1 MICLAFEFT
10 SDRRSVAVSDGDS
23 QRVLAEAV
31 HDRGRTT
38 PVFGLVE
45 RALAEAGVRRA
56 DIGRLAVSI
65 GPGSYTG
72 IRLAI
77 AAAQGWHLGTG
88 IEVVAV
94 DTFEAL
100 LRQTLRQA
108 AAGPRVLCVN
118 AQRQEFAVR
127 AWDGRDWA
135 GPLHL
140 EPAERLLQRRAAGEA
155 LFGPDLRAWI
165 RSVPCPPIVR
175 DGSPSDLPTPTDRDR
190 WAEAAEAYPTA
201 GDVALLGATSA
212 QPVAPET
219 LAPVYLREAAFV
231 KAPPHRKSP
240 GITD

>member
-10 SDRRSVAVSDGDS
+10 SDRRSVAVSDGDT
-23 QRVLAEAV
+23 RVLAEAV

-45 RALAEAGVRRA
+45 QALSQAGVRRA
-56 DIGRLAVSI
+56 DVGRLAVSI

-77 AAAQGWHLGTG
+77 AAAQGWHLANGV
-88 IEVVAV
+88 EVVAV

-100 LRQTLRQA
+100 LRQTLRQVA
-108 AAGPRVLCVN
+108 TGPRVLCVN

-127 AWDGRDWA
+127 EWSGGDWG

-140 EPAERLLQRRAAGEA
+140 ESTERLLQRRTAGEA
-155 LFGPDLRAWI
+155 LFGPDLRSWI
-165 RSVPCPPIVR
+165 QGLPATSVGPE
-175 DGSPSDLPTPTDRDR
+175 GSAANPTPTDRDL
-190 WAEAAEAYPTA
+190 WAEAVEAFPTA
-201 GDVALLGATSA
+201 GDVAMIGATCA
-212 QPVAPET
+212 QPVPPET

-231 KAPPHRKSP
+231 KAPPHRQIP

>member
-10 SDRRSVAVSDGDS
+10 SDRRSVAVSDGDT
-23 QRVLAEAV
+23 RVLAEAV

-38 PVFGLVE
+38 PVFGLVDQ
-45 RALAEAGVRRA
+45 ALSQAGVRRA
-56 DIGRLAVSI
+56 DVGRLAVSI

-94 DTFEAL
+94 DTFEVL
-100 LRQTLRQA
+100 LRQTLRQTG
-108 AAGPRVLCVN
+108 AGPRVLCVN

-127 AWDGRDWA
+127 AWGGRDWA

-140 EPAERLLQRRAAGEA
+140 EAGGRLLQRRAAGEA

-165 RSVPCPPIVR
+165 GSLPPPPIGP
-175 DGSPSDLPTPTDRDR
+175 DGSPSDLPTPADRDL
-190 WAEAAEAYPTA
+190 WAEAVEAFPTA
-201 GDVALLGATSA
+201 GDVAMIGATCA
-212 QPVAPET
+212 RPVPPET

-231 KAPPHRKSP
+231 KAPPHRHIP

>member
-10 SDRRSVAVSDGDS
+10 SDRRSVAVSDGDR
-23 QRVLAEAV
+23 RVLAEVV

-38 PVFGLVE
+38 PVFDLIE
-45 RALAEAGVRRA
+45 RALAEAGLPRTAVE
-56 DIGRLAVSI
+56 RLAVSI

-77 AAAQGWHLGTG
+77 AAAQGWHLATG
-88 IEVVAV
+88 LEVVAV

-108 AAGPRVLCVN
+108 GAGPRCLCVN

-127 AWDGRDWA
+127 EWSGGDWA

-140 EPAERLLQRRAAGEA
+140 ESTERLLQRHTAGEA

-165 RSVPCPPIVR
+165 QGLPATSVGP
-175 DGSPSDLPTPTDRDR
+175 GPSTANPVDRATWDR
-190 WAEAAEAYPTA
+190 GAEAVEAFPTA
-201 GDVALLGATSA
+201 GDVALLAATA
-212 QPVAPET
+212 TPVPPET

-231 KAPPHRKSP
+231 KAPPHRHIP

>member
-10 SDRRSVAVSDGDS
+10 SDRRSVAVSDGD
-23 QRVLAEAV
+23 QRVLSQVV

-38 PVFGLVE
+38 PVFALVE
-45 RALAEAGVRRA
+45 QALAEAKVSRA
-56 DIGRLAVSI
+56 SVQRLAVSI

-100 LRQTLRQA
+100 LRQTLRQTG
-108 AAGPRVLCVN
+108 AGPRVLCVN

-127 AWDGRDWA
+127 TWADGGWA

-140 EPAERLLQRRAAGEA
+140 ESADRLMQRLAAGEA
-155 LFGPDLRAWI
+155 LFGPDLGAWI
-165 RSVPCPPIVR
+165 R
-175 DGSPSDLPTPTDRDR
+175 GLPAPT
-190 WAEAAEAYPTA
+190 AEPFSAKIESLVAFPEA
-201 GDVALLGATSA
+201 GDVALLGATGSPA
-212 QPVAPET
+212 PPET

-231 KAPPHRKSP
+231 KAPPHRHIP
-240 GITD
+240 GVTD